1 MSTEA
6 LDRTL
11 ILDLLARYSWALA
24 DRDWTAWTGVF
35 TDDAQVDYSTAGGP
49 VGTPQ
54 QAAETFGGMMAM
66 FDVNIS
72 SGGTVVIDFTDV
84 DTAKVRSGYT
94 MMMRIPG
101 ADGAQP
107 TYMQAQGYYNDTI
120 VRTPAGWRIRNRY
133 EQLVYVKPA

>member
-1 MSTEA
+1 MSDQA
-6 LDRTL
+6 LDRAL
-11 ILDLLARYSWALA
+11 ITDLLARYSWALA
-24 DRDWTAWTGVF
+24 DRDWEAWKATF
-35 TDDAQVDYSTAGGP
+35 TTDAAVDYSTAGGP
-49 VGTPQ
+49 VGTPA
-54 QAAETFGGMMAM
+54 QAAETFAGMMAM

-72 SGGTVVIDFTDV
+72 SGGTVIIDFVDA
-84 DTAKVRSGYT
+84 DTARTRSGYT

-120 VRTPAGWRIRNRY
+120 VRTSAGWRIKNRF

>member
-11 ILDLLARYSWALA
+11 ITDLLARYSWALA
-24 DRDWTAWTGVF
+24 DRDWTAWTAVF
-35 TDDAQVDYSTAGGP
+35 TGDAQVDYSTAGGP

-54 QAAETFGGMMAM
+54 QAAETFAGMMAM

-107 TYMQAQGYYNDTI
+107 TYMQAQGYCNDTI

>member
-6 LDRTL
+6 LDRAL
-11 ILDLLARYSWALA
+11 ITDLLARYSWALA
-24 DRDWTAWTGVF
+24 DRNWDAWKAVF
-35 TDDAQVDYSTAGGP
+35 ADGAQVDYSTAGGP
-49 VGTPQ
+49 VGTPA
-54 QAAETFGGMMAM
+54 QAAETFAGMMAM

-72 SGGTVVIDFTDV
+72 SGGTVVIDFADA

-120 VRTPAGWRIRNRY
+120 VRTAAGWRISNRY